1 MFVYIKCYMSSLE
14 QIYYKAYLEKE
25 SLQTEKISDFLEKL
39 GLKLSQVS
47 T

>member
-25 SLQTEKISDFLEKL
+25 SLQTEISDFLEKL